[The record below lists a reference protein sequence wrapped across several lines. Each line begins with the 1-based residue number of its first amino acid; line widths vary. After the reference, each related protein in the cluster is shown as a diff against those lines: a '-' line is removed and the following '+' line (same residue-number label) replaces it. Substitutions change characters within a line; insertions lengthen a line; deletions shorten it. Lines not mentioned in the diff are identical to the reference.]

1 MHLVDDPDA
10 RIWCPPAGCRGCA
23 AGLAGVPVTAQRTG
37 VEHVRTGAFEFI
49 EVYYNQKR
57 IQKNLGY
64 LSPAEFE
71 ARVDRVT
78 PEVP

>member
-1 MHLVDDPDA
+1 M
-10 RIWCPPAGCRGCA
+10 PAGWVPRLRRRPGR
-23 AGLAGVPVTAQRTG
+23 VPVTAPRTG

-49 EVYYNQKR
+49 EVCYNQKR

-71 ARVDRVT
+71 ARVDRVM
-78 PEVP
+78 PEVAK